1 MARKKL
7 LTMLT
12 AYGLSVCLLL
22 LGGCGQAG
30 SGKEIARDSVNNS
43 PGKETKISSEPMTL
57 TVFQHQSNIS
67 DDEFQRLIA
76 DPVGKKYPNITL
88 QLVHS
93 SKDNTPESLIANG
106 TLPDIVYGALGSV
119 PVFSDL
125 GAIIDLT
132 ELAKK
137 YKLDFTKF
145 DSSAI
150 KAIQAR
156 GQNGQTLAIP
166 YSINFSALFYNKDI
180 FDQFGVSYPK
190 NGMTWENTAQLARK
204 LTREAG
210 GVQYQGFGLDG
221 GTYRIGE
228 QLSLPLVD
236 PKTNKAVFASGR
248 WDRVYSVMK
257 LFYDIPG
264 YDSTTNTQDMFFKE
278 FRAAML
284 VSQGARVGMVEEMFN
299 QGKPMNW
306 GIAALPSFKDAPG
319 KGYNPAIPLLMITT
333 ATKHKDEA
341 FQVLNLLTD
350 AVTQKEMGKGGRLSS
365 LKDAKV
371 RESYGQDMK
380 SFKGVDI
387 KAIVDYATSTEPPY
401 SKYSDMA
408 KKQVDAAI
416 RKALSGA
423 TDINTALRESEED
436 TNKKIAEAIAT
447 GK

>member
-1 MARKKL
+1 MESRK
-7 LTMLT
+7 TMKWL
-12 AYGLSVCLLL
+12 AAVGLSAMLLV
-22 LGGCGQAG
+22 LGGCGQG
-30 SGKEIARDSVNNS
+30 GNGKENAGNAGNAASGTEN
-43 PGKETKISSEPMTL
+43 KISSEPMTL

-76 DPVGKKYPNITL
+76 APVSKKYPNITMEL
-88 QLVHS
+88 IHS
-93 SKDNTPESLIANG
+93 SADNTPESLIANG

-119 PVFSDL
+119 SVFSDL
-125 GAIIDLT
+125 GANIDLT

-145 DSSAI
+145 DTAAI
-150 KAIQAR
+150 KSIQAR

-166 YSINFSALFYNKDI
+166 YSINFSAMFYNKDI
-180 FDQFGVSYPK
+180 FDQFGVAYPK
-190 NGMTWENTAQLARK
+190 NGITWEETAQLARK

-210 GVQYQGFGLDG
+210 GTQYQGFGLDG
-221 GTYRIGE
+221 GTYRLGE

-236 PKTNKAVFASGR
+236 PKTNKAVYASGN
-248 WDRVYSVMK
+248 WNRVYDVMK
-257 LFYDIPG
+257 LFFDIPG

-278 FRAAML
+278 FREAML
-284 VSQGARVGMVEEMFN
+284 VSQGARVGLVEEMFN

-306 GIAALPSFKDAPG
+306 GIASLPSFKDAPG
-319 KGYNPAIPLLMITT
+319 KGYYPAIPLLMITT

-350 AVTQKEMGKGGRLSS
+350 ADTQKEMGKGGRLSS

-371 RESYGQDMK
+371 RETFGQDMK

-408 KKQVDAAI
+408 KNQVDAAI

-423 TDINTALRESEED
+423 TDINTALRESEEA